1 MQYITDTRTLHSD
14 TGQDGKS
21 DMKKLQREI
30 KKMVKQKWMKSACII
45 VLIAVLCLLNYLN
58 IHFTLNKGFVGVTM
72 TVISILFGFI
82 VAAICNLFGRNITRK
97 MVVASH
103 PVHKSLSQLMVLRN
117 DLLKTVWGIFVL
129 LTISIIYF
137 LWIGGVGLFVSE
149 LMEPQ
154 IIQFSKEISSVLYV
168 FILIVTLL
176 RCYKQST
183 FLLTMLYNEAVLEN
197 RDGSIES

>member
-1 MQYITDTRTLHSD
+1 
-14 TGQDGKS
+14 
-21 DMKKLQREI
+21 
-30 KKMVKQKWMKSACII
+30 
-45 VLIAVLCLLNYLN
+45 
-58 IHFTLNKGFVGVTM
+58 
-72 TVISILFGFI
+72 
-82 VAAICNLFGRNITRK
+82 

-129 LTISIIYF
+129 LTISIIYY

-168 FILIVTLL
+168 FILIVTLF

-183 FLLTMLYNEAVLEN
+183 LLLTMLYNEAVLEK
-197 RDGSIES
+197 RDGSIEN